1 MSSSLSQPRYDPS
14 SQGQSHRSRVL
25 VVDDNCFIRQILA
38 EIFAREA
45 DFEVC
50 GEASNG
56 QEAVRVA
63 QSVRPDLIV
72 LDIGMP
78 VMNGLDA
85 ARMLRRVLPSA
96 TLIMYSGIGDKFVEQ
111 QANKQPRLS
120 PGLSSFA
127 GTLAGNIG
135 GYGTPQFR

>member
-1 MSSSLSQPRYDPS
+1 M
-14 SQGQSHRSRVL
+14 
-25 VVDDNCFIRQILA
+25 
-38 EIFAREA
+38 
-45 DFEVC
+45 C

-111 QANKQPRLS
+111 QAKFIGIAALIPKTE
-120 PGLSSFA
+120 PA
-127 GTLAGNIG
+127 GTLV
-135 GYGTPQFR
+135 GTAQVVLGQRRATAR

>member
-14 SQGQSHRSRVL
+14 SEEQPHRSRVL
-25 VVDDNCFIRQILA
+25 VVDDNCFIQQILA

-85 ARMLRRVLPSA
+85 ARMLRRLCRVPLSLCIA
-96 TLIMYSGIGDKFVEQ
+96 ELGISSSNSRPTNNPGSRQGFRAL
-111 QANKQPRLS
+111 QALS
-120 PGLSSFA
+120 QE
-127 GTLAGNIG
+127 T
-135 GYGTPQFR
+135 

>member
-1 MSSSLSQPRYDPS
+1 
-14 SQGQSHRSRVL
+14 RVL
-25 VVDDNCFIRQILA
+25 VVDDNSFIRQILA

-96 TLIMYSGIGDKFVEQ
+96 TLIMYSGIGVSSSNSRPTNNPGSRQGFRAFQALQ
-111 QANKQPRLS
+111 QE
-120 PGLSSFA
+120 
-127 GTLAGNIG
+127 T
-135 GYGTPQFR
+135 